1 MIPIQDE
8 NPSSTTPY
16 VNWAL
21 IIVNVVVFLYTLFN
35 GSLGDQSCLF
45 NPNNT
50 ICVYGLRPADI
61 VGRMGLTTLITSMFL
76 HGGFLHIGG
85 NMLYLYIFGDN
96 VEDLAGH
103 IGYLLFYLSVGI
115 LGSLAYV
122 GSNPSSMTLTIGA
135 SGAISGVLGAYV
147 RRFPRARV
155 RAVVVYGFWARLV
168 RVPAFILIGFWFV
181 YQLVFA
187 FLGIEGGVAY
197 FAHIG
202 GFVAGLAM
210 AGFLK
215 RPGFQAE
222 Y

>member
-8 NPSSTTPY
+8 NPSSKTPY

-21 IIVNVVVFLYTLFN
+21 IIVNIVVFLYTLLN
-35 GSLGDQSCLF
+35 GSLSDQSCV
-45 NPNNT
+45 NPSNT
-50 ICVYGLRPADI
+50 ICSYGLVPAEI
-61 VGRMGLTTLITSMFL
+61 VARTGLVKLITSMFL

-103 IGYLLFYLSVGI
+103 AGYLVFYLASGI
-115 LGSLAYV
+115 AGSLTHVA
-122 GSNPSSMTLTIGA
+122 SDPTSTILTIGA
-135 SGAISGVLGAYV
+135 SGAISGVLGAYA
-147 RRFPRARV
+147 RKFPRARV
-155 RAVVVYGFWARLV
+155 RAVVVYGFWVRLV

-215 RPGFQAE
+215 SPGFQAQ